1 MTESRS
7 RVLLLEPV
15 YEITENLQVPPTRVD
30 HLLLRPTQFEEPP
43 LAADL
48 RWRSSRWTEAV
59 DLVGSLRKIRTRFSG
74 SPSVGALPLR
84 FFSLG
89 SSTVVLELNARTT
102 QRSEVR
108 LIADLTPFA

>member
-1 MTESRS
+1 M
-7 RVLLLEPV
+7 VLDFGLAFDSSV
-15 YEITENLQVPPTRVD
+15 TRG
-30 HLLLRPTQFEEPP
+30 LRLTQEGDVLGTPMYMAPEQ
-43 LAADL
+43 D
-48 RWRSSRWTEAV
+48 TGKTCT
-59 DLVGSLRKIRTRFSG
+59 GSLRKNRTRFSG